1 MNKVKCTIRLNK
13 KWTKKVYF
21 LTWSYG
27 ESEFMKNIWVLK
39 LNFAR
44 FCNKKGGETKNEK
57 ITELRTDLHVWSK
70 HKDRHKTTHTVK
82 HL

>member
-1 MNKVKCTIRLNK
+1 MSEQKMKEK
-13 KWTKKVYF
+13 GF

-44 FCNKKGGETKNEK
+44 FCNKREVRLKMMKSLNGGLTC
-57 ITELRTDLHVWSK
+57 
-70 HKDRHKTTHTVK
+70 VK
-82 HL
+82 QTQRQAQDNAIQ

>member
-13 KWTKKVYF
+13 KWRKKVYF

-44 FCNKKGGETKNEK
+44 FCNKKRSETKNDK
-57 ITELRTDLHVWSK
+57 ITKLRTDLHMWFMQTQRQA
-70 HKDRHKTTHTVK
+70 KDNA
-82 HL
+82 

>member
-1 MNKVKCTIRLNK
+1 MKG
-13 KWTKKVYF
+13 KVYF

-44 FCNKKGGETKNEK
+44 ICYKKRSETKNDK
-57 ITELRTDLHVWSK
+57 ITELRTDLHV
-70 HKDRHKTTHTVK
+70 
-82 HL
+82 